1 MFIRYHFF
9 DDMDDELFLRAFQEM
24 FVCPDSRSPEE
35 LACEKAF
42 LLCRP
47 IHGSHCPQALG
58 LLKLEEML
66 ADERFSK
73 LLKEKY
79 NFSTIEC
86 GKYTGQHI
94 FNDLYTQKYEE
105 KIRGQEHWLNLTRQ
119 HIFKLENELEDCRR
133 QIRKEKGKLRSS
145 EKKYPY
151 GQSQSKISAGSEY
164 HYIFLQL
171 ETDSTSADDHR

>member
-1 MFIRYHFF
+1 MVGAFCQAVFIWDSRGIAGLLQESFRPGGQCQQRFRNAQYPVFNEHMFIRYHFF

-105 KIRGQEHWLNLTRQ
+105 KIR
-119 HIFKLENELEDCRR
+119 D
-133 QIRKEKGKLRSS
+133 RST
-145 EKKYPY
+145 
-151 GQSQSKISAGSEY
+151 G
-164 HYIFLQL
+164 
-171 ETDSTSADDHR
+171 